1 MKNKTDALKE
11 RISVMETQQAK
22 EFVVLREQIH
32 LTYDTVK
39 PLNFLKTTFRE
50 FTSSPDLKDN
60 IVDNVIGLT
69 TGYLSKK
76 VLIGAAH
83 NPITKVAGTLLQFA
97 VAKVVSRHSVTIKAV
112 GEVMLRRIFRNKAK
126 KITNTEI
133 IHSIDSQKKLIV

>member
-11 RISVMETQQAK
+11 RISVMEIQQAK
-22 EFVVLREQIH
+22 ELAVLREQIH

-83 NPITKVAGTLLQFA
+83 NPITKVAGTILHFA
-97 VAKVVSRHSVTIKAV
+97 IAKVVSKHSETIKAI
-112 GEVMLRRIFRNKAK
+112 GGLIIRRIFKNRPK
-126 KITNTEI
+126 KSINTEI
-133 IHSIDSQKKLIV
+133 IHLIEN